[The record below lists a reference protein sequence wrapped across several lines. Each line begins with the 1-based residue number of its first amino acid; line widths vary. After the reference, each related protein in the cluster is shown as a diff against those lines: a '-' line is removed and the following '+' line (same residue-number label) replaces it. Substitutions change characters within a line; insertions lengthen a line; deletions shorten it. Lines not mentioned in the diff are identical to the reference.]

1 MPPDAVRVVDEP
13 EQIAMPDPPLIV
25 GIELTV
31 TVTVAVP
38 LQPAVVPI
46 TV

>member
-1 MPPDAVRVVDEP
+1 MRVVDEP
-13 EQIAMPDPPLIV
+13 EHIAMLDPPLMV
-25 GIELTV
+25 GIKLTV